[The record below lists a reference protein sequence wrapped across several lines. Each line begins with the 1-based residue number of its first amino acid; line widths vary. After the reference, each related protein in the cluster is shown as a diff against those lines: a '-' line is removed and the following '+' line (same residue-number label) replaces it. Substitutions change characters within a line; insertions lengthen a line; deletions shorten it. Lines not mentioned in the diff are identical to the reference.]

1 MFIFKFFD
9 ENNDDYISPKLII
22 NVLKMNN
29 IPVEENEV
37 LKIFDGD
44 ENRKVDFEQFR
55 KLMN

>member
-44 ENRKVDFEQFR
+44 ENRKVHFEQFR